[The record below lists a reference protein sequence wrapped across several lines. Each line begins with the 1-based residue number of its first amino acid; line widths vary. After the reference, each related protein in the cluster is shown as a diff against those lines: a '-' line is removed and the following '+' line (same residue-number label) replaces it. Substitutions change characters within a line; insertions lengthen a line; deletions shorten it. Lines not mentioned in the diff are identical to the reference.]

1 MQKLSTSVTHVMSC
15 HRVQPYL
22 KLRKTSHKI
31 YQQKMFLMPGMS
43 GFDIMKSSLEKSGI
57 LSRAKQEVPAALTLY
72 IQKVLLFSYL

>member
-1 MQKLSTSVTHVMSC
+1 
-15 HRVQPYL
+15 
-22 KLRKTSHKI
+22 
-31 YQQKMFLMPGMS
+31 MFLMPGIS